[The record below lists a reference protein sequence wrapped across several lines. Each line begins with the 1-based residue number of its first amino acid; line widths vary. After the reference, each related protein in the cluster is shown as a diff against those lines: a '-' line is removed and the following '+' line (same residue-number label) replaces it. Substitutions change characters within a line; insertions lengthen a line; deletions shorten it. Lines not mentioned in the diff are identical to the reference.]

1 MIGGKKLLVRP
12 LRSRE
17 LAANHLLLL
26 TGNHLILGA
35 NYLLSAAAVVIRQ
48 QDVLHQVPSAA
59 SPGLLPLAPS
69 PPPGAPLS
77 SASNCDPGSFWTSIA
92 IARLLAVFELPFSIE

>member
-17 LAANHLLLL
+17 LAANHLLL
-26 TGNHLILGA
+26 TGNHLILGT

-69 PPPGAPLS
+69 WCPAVLS
-77 SASNCDPGSFWTSIA
+77 IK
-92 IARLLAVFELPFSIE
+92 L

>member
-17 LAANHLLLL
+17 LAANHLLL
-26 TGNHLILGA
+26 TGNHLILGT

-69 PPPGAPLS
+69 PPPGALLS
-77 SASNCDPGSFWTSIA
+77 SASNFDHPGI
-92 IARLLAVFELPFSIE
+92 